1 MRDSKIIYLSYTL
14 NRNTPTYGD
23 RNRFKIEKKSSIK
36 RGDIAND
43 SFIST
48 TVHIGTHIDMPYHFF
63 EDGETI
69 EDFPANFWNFSS
81 GEVLFIE
88 LEEIKNLV
96 IEDELIKELEKIE
109 DKLNYKLLLVKTGA
123 CYIRDKREFWERNF
137 GFSPEVAEYLRENF
151 PNIRIFG
158 FDSISVSSFQNRQVG
173 REAHRAFLDP
183 KAPILL
189 LEDIDLREI
198 DRETNFYSITIAP
211 LRIEKCDGL
220 PCTIFAEIN

>member
-1 MRDSKIIYLSYTL
+1 MRDSKVIYLSYTL

-63 EDGETI
+63 ESGETI
-69 EDFPANFWNFSS
+69 EDFPANFWKFSS

-109 DKLNYKLLLVKTGA
+109 DKLNYKLLLVKTGI
-123 CYIRDKREFWERNF
+123 CIYEIKESF
-137 GFSPEVAEYLRENF
+137 GKETLDFLQELQ
-151 PNIRIFG
+151 
-158 FDSISVSSFQNRQVG
+158 SI
-173 REAHRAFLDP
+173 
-183 KAPILL
+183 
-189 LEDIDLREI
+189 
-198 DRETNFYSITIAP
+198 
-211 LRIEKCDGL
+211 
-220 PCTIFAEIN
+220 